1 MAIKTNKSYAKR
13 VKLTKSGKM
22 LLRRPGVN
30 HFLAK
35 KSRVSQLAKRK
46 RLTYVMGK
54 KARQRFLVNL

>member
-13 VKLTKSGKM
+13 VRLTKNGKV
-22 LLRRPGVN
+22 LLRRPGIN

-35 KSRVSQLAKRK
+35 KSRVNQLRKRK
-46 RLTYVMGK
+46 RLAYVVGK

>member
-13 VKLTKSGKM
+13 VKLTKGGKM
-22 LLRRPGVN
+22 LVRRPGVN

-35 KSRVSQLAKRK
+35 KSRVQQLKKRK
-46 RLTYVMGK
+46 RLAYVMGK